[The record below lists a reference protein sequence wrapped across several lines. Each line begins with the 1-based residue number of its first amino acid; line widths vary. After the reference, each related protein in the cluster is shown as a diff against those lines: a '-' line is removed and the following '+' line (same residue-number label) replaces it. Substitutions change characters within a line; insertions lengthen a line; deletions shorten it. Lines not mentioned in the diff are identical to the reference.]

1 MTWIADIA
9 PTLLEAAGGD
19 ADEWTFDGI
28 SQWANWTGGDTVVHQ
43 YAFGAFT
50 NCNILDNKTRNYPI
64 RSIRDDRYTLI
75 WSPQYQD
82 ITSNVTLTQALQWT
96 ADGETDK
103 YPDVAASWAQRSHK
117 EPDALNK
124 ALVHRLHHRPE
135 WALYDRKADPHELQN
150 LAESNGNKQTFQ
162 KLQKALRNWLERW
175 DDSDPVATEKA
186 FIQKH

>member
-1 MTWIADIA
+1 MAWIADIA

-28 SQWANWTGGDTVVHQ
+28 SQWANWMGGDTDVHR

-82 ITSNVTLTQALQWT
+82 ITSNVTLTQSLQWI
-96 ADGETDK
+96 ADGESDK
-103 YPDVAASWAQRSHK
+103 YPDVAASWVQQSHK
-117 EPDALNK
+117 EPNALNK

-135 WALYDRKADPHELQN
+135 WALYDRKSDPHELQN
-150 LAESNGNKQTFQ
+150 LAESPGHEQTFQ
-162 KLQKALRNWLERW
+162 TLQKALQKWLERW
-175 DDSDPVATEKA
+175 DDSDPVATENA

>member
-28 SQWANWTGGDTVVHQ
+28 SQWMNWTGGNTEVHQ

-50 NCNILDNKTRNYPI
+50 NCNILDNKKRNFPI

-75 WSPQYQD
+75 WSPQYQN
-82 ITSNVTLTQALQWT
+82 ITSNVTLTQALQWI
-96 ADGETDK
+96 ADEETDT
-103 YPDVAASWAQRSHK
+103 YPDVAASWVQKSRK
-117 EPDALNK
+117 EPDARNK
-124 ALVHRLHHRPE
+124 ALVYRLHHRPE

-150 LAESNGNKQTFQ
+150 LAESPGEKQTFQ

-175 DDSDPVATEKA
+175 EDSDPVATEKA